1 MRRKAHIALAA
12 LLAMPSSLVA
22 QTWNVDAD
30 GDWGVPANWSPA
42 SVPNGVGAS
51 ATLGGVITAPRTVTL
66 DIPVTVGTIT
76 VNGINNYTLNGPNP
90 LTFEAASGNAGVTVG
105 GTGDLGDLFVNPG
118 VVLNDT
124 LAANTA
130 TGGVLRFAGGVSGS
144 GGIMKSG
151 PGSLEL
157 DGPSLFTGPVEVQ
170 AGILRGTS
178 SSLTFDIVNNGSVVF
193 AQDVDGTYS
202 GAISGTGGLVK
213 TGSGTLTFTGVNS
226 YTGTSVAVS
235 GTLVATTDSL
245 PGRVSISPLGTF
257 VFDQSFDGTY
267 GDAISSSSLGSGSFV
282 KRGSGTVTLKG
293 TNTFTGATTVAAGTL
308 AVDGSLD
315 GAVTVAS
322 GARLAG
328 TGTLGGSVTVQTGG
342 ILAPGASIGTL
353 TVGSL
358 TFGGRYEVEYRAPDA
373 GAPLVA
379 SGSGQSLRGRNTLL
393 DAGLA
398 PADQDADLV
407 VVTGTATLQPSA
419 TIVLQ
424 PTGTD
429 ASFEEAF
436 TRAGNTNNAI
446 EYLILRGEGGV
457 TGTFVALSDAGAT
470 LDYRSAGGA
479 AEDVWLVL
487 TDTTAPVVVTGTAP
501 APYVLPGTILRPRCD
516 VGVAPGETCAIV
528 EGDLLSFDQNAE
540 GARPGTEADGGA
552 GIVGLARSFDTGIE
566 AGVAYAYRSGDLDLS
581 DGTGTGDLT
590 RHGGILWAEWT
601 DGAMDLRGWFGLG
614 SMTVES
620 RRDTALGST
629 ARADVDATELS
640 LSVEARRW
648 FDTGP
653 ALSVSPV
660 LGLDLG
666 RISQDG
672 YTETGAGPENFTAED
687 TTRNSLATRL
697 GVELRKAG
705 ETGGRRYELT
715 GGLGWQ
721 HEWSDT
727 STGISGTYAGD
738 ATGAVLSARSPSVS
752 RDRVALD
759 LGGTLW
765 LGDRTALH
773 LGYGLSRGSD
783 LTDQTLGLRL
793 SASF

>member
-1 MRRKAHIALAA
+1 MKRTLRLALTT
-12 LLAMPSSLVA
+12 LAVMPSPVLA
-22 QTWNVDAD
+22 ETWNLNAD
-30 GDWGVPANWSPA
+30 GDWGVPGNWLPA

-66 DIPVTVGTIT
+66 DVPVAVGTIT
-76 VNGINNYTLNGPNP
+76 VNGINNYTLNGSNP
-90 LTFEAASGNAGVTVG
+90 LTFDAASGNAEVTVSASG
-105 GTGDLGDLFVNPG
+105 ELIVDTD

-124 LAANTA
+124 LSVNTA
-130 TGGVLRFAGGVSGS
+130 TSGSDLRFRGGVSGS
-144 GGIMKSG
+144 GGLIKTG
-151 PGSLEL
+151 PGFLEL
-157 DGPSLFTGPVEVQ
+157 VGTSLFTGPVEVQ
-170 AGILRGTS
+170 AGNLLGNT
-178 SSLTFDIVNNGSVVF
+178 SSLTFDIVNNSAVLF
-193 AQDVDGTYS
+193 QQDFDGTYS
-202 GAISGTGGLVK
+202 GQISGTGGVLK
-213 TGSGTLTFTGVNS
+213 TRSGAVTLTGVNS
-226 YTGTSVAVS
+226 YTGPTFAAT
-235 GTLVATTDSL
+235 GTLIATTDSL
-245 PGRVSISPLGTF
+245 PGRVNTGPLGTF
-257 VFDQSFDGTY
+257 AFDQSFDGIY
-267 GDAISSSSLGSGSFV
+267 GDIISGAGQFE
-282 KRGSGTVTLKG
+282 KRGSGTVTLTG
-293 TNTFTGATTVAAGTL
+293 ANTFTGATTVAAGTL

-315 GAVTVAS
+315 GAVTVEP

-328 TGTLGGSVTVQTGG
+328 NGSFGGSVTVQDGG

-353 TVGSL
+353 TVGEL
-358 TFGGRYEVEYRAPDA
+358 TFGGRYEVEYRAPGA

-379 SGSGQSLRGRNTLL
+379 SGGGQSLRGRNTIL

-398 PADQDADLV
+398 VADQDADLV
-407 VVTGTATLQPSA
+407 VVTGAATLQPTA

-424 PTGTD
+424 PTGSD

-436 TRAGNTNNAI
+436 NRAGNTNNAL

-457 TGTFVALSDAGAT
+457 TGTFVALSDAGVA

-516 VGVAPGETCAIV
+516 LRGAPGENCAIV
-528 EGDLLSFDQNAE
+528 EGDLLSFDQDAE
-540 GARPGTEADGGA
+540 GTRPGTSVDGGA
-552 GIVGLARSFDTGIE
+552 GLVGLARTFDTGLQ
-566 AGVAYAYRSGDLDLS
+566 AGVAYAYRTGDLDLS

-590 RHGGILWAEWT
+590 QQGGIVWAEWT

-620 RRDTALGST
+620 RRDTALGAT
-629 ARADVDATELS
+629 ARADIDATELS

-648 FDTGP
+648 FDTGT

-697 GVELRKAG
+697 GVELRTAG

-738 ATGAVLSARSPSVS
+738 ATGTVLSARSPSAS
-752 RDRVALD
+752 RDRLALD

-765 LGDRTALH
+765 LGERTALH
-773 LGYGLSRGSD
+773 VGYGLSRGSD